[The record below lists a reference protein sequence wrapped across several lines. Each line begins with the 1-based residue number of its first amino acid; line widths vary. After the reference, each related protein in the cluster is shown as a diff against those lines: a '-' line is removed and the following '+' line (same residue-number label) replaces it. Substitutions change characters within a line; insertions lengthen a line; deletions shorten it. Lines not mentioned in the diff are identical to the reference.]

1 MSRESSLDRTSKFL
15 SLVLRHKPEV
25 IGVTIDKNGWANVE
39 AILAGMNI
47 CRVTL
52 DEIVRTDRKG
62 RYEYNESGDKIRA
75 RQGHSVDVD
84 VELEEKEPPSIL
96 YHGTAERFIEDI
108 LRDGIKSQSR
118 KYVHLSENIGDAM
131 VVGNRHG
138 NPLVLE
144 IDAVKMRVDDKK
156 FYLSRNGVWLTKYID
171 KQYIKSIIHKA
182 KDDTL

>member
-25 IGVTIDKNGWANVE
+25 IDVTLDKNGWANVE

-52 DEIVRTDRKG
+52 DEIVRTDSKG

-84 VELEEKEPPSIL
+84 VELEEKEPPEIL
-96 YHGTAERFIEDI
+96 YHGTATKFMSSIETI
-108 LRDGIKSQSR
+108 GLIPQSR
-118 KYVHLSENIGDAM
+118 KYVHLSSDRTTASK
-131 VVGNRHG
+131 VGARHG
-138 NPLVLE
+138 KPVILKVMAQEMYN
-144 IDAVKMRVDDKK
+144 DGYK
-156 FYLSRNGVWLTKYID
+156 FYLSRNGVWLTDNVKPKYL
-171 KQYIKSIIHKA
+171 K
-182 KDDTL
+182 LCWGE